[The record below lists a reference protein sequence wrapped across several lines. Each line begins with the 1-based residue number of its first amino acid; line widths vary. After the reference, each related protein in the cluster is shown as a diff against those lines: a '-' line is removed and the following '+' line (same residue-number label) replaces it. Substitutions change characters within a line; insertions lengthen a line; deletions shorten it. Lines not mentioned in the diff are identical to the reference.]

1 MKYIDLYNFEYVP
14 EDIRQIIA
22 TECSAWDTA
31 YGYTNKN
38 YSANQAFQLQ
48 LLANAS
54 FAEAQTLQL
63 VNDVV
68 SKNEINNLL
77 ASKGISIHL
86 SDTYFL
92 NDKYPGEIYSGFKRL
107 SDMTYCD
114 LVRIGGSYDTNSI
127 WTVEVKATK
136 STSLLK
142 PSTFHHADLVL
153 VYYLDLGEIHVLAT
167 SVFPRKSRT
176 DSDYIDLGVLSQP
189 INFKPITVSK
199 DWKISY

>member
-1 MKYIDLYNFEYVP
+1 MKYTDLYNFEYVP
-14 EDIRQIIA
+14 EDVQQIIA
-22 TECSAWDTA
+22 AECSAWDAA
-31 YGYTNKN
+31 YGYANKN
-38 YSANQAFQLQ
+38 YSANQTFQLQ

-54 FAEAQTLQL
+54 FAETQTLQL
-63 VNDVV
+63 VNDMV

-77 ASKGISIHL
+77 ASNNISMHL

-114 LVRIGGSYDTNSI
+114 LVRIGGSYDVNSI

-136 STSLLK
+136 SISLTK

-153 VYYLDLGEIHVLAT
+153 VYYLDSGEIHVLAT
-167 SVFPRKSRT
+167 PVFPRKLRT
-176 DSDYIDLGVLSQP
+176 DADYIDLGVLSQS